1 MSTLYYIA
9 KLDGSR
15 EIFALNKVYSYDRGM
30 VLMNLTGVPL
40 RDVFADEAALVAKL
54 AKELPESEDWLGRV
68 AQRLFQWAGD
78 AVVQFTSE
86 HAMLGGEDGDQFHA
100 GLSYEEHRLLIT
112 GSAYDS
118 DYEKDGVTY
127 KPGSAW

>member
-15 EIFALNKVYSYDRGM
+15 EIFALNKVYSYDRAS
-30 VLMNLTGVPL
+30 VLMKLTAVPL
-40 RDVFADEAALVAKL
+40 RDVFADEAALAARL
-54 AKELPESEDWLGRV
+54 AEELPESVDWFARV

-78 AVVQFTSE
+78 ATVKFI
-86 HAMLGGEDGDQFHA
+86 GEYEVCTGEVDDFHS
-100 GLSYEEHRLLIT
+100 GLSYEEHRALIT
-112 GSAYDS
+112 GSAHDS
-118 DYEKDGVTY
+118 DYEEDGVTY